1 MKAITTVSVLIFL
14 AHTNLLAQPHNSVV
28 EVETID
34 EFSNLYRYEHYY
46 ISGQPSLD
54 ALKWIQSQGV
64 TRVIN
69 LSSESENEDFAYY
82 SFEEGAVVGE
92 LGMEYHAIPVSGRSG
107 YTPENLSRMGELISD
122 GEKVLIHCSGAGR
135 ATSFLMGYLV
145 LFKGYTLDDAVDVG
159 QELTYFLSL
168 EPLLDIEIT
177 MQAR

>member
-1 MKAITTVSVLIFL
+1 MKATTTIYVLIFL
-14 AHTNLLAQPHNSVV
+14 MHTGLLAQTRDSVV

-34 EFSNLYRYEHYY
+34 EFGNLYRYEHYY

-54 ALKWIQSQGV
+54 ALKWLQSQGG

-69 LSSESENEDFAYY
+69 LSSESENEDFTY
-82 SFEEGAVVGE
+82 SSFNESAVVAE

-107 YTPENLSRMGELISD
+107 YTPENLTRMGELVGE

-135 ATSFLMGYLV
+135 ATSFFMGYLV
-145 LFKGYTLDDAVDVG
+145 LFKGYTLDEAVDVG

-168 EPLLDIEIT
+168 EHLLDIEIT